1 MDDNNTEQP
10 KKGKGKFIFIIIIC
24 ALAIVV
30 AILWYINYNKY
41 ISTDDANL
49 DSYRIDIAPQV
60 TGLIKKLYVAEG
72 DTVKEGDALFDIES
86 SSMVSRKQG
95 AIAQYE
101 QLNAQIIVAQS
112 NLVQA
117 QKDYEVAQLQEQL
130 SETNYKR
137 ALKQY
142 ESDVIPQETF
152 QNIQENWKTA
162 KIQTEIA
169 KNRIA
174 SVRADI
180 DATKKSADA
189 QMANVETMETDLSY
203 YRVTAPSDGIIAKRW
218 YLAGDMINAGE
229 TMFTLNKGKD
239 LWVAVYLEETKF
251 SNIFKGQDVIF
262 TLDAYKKLKFKG
274 KIFYIGDNAASE
286 FALVP
291 ANNASGNFTKVTQRI
306 PLKVS
311 IDSVEGDAKDKENL
325 KLISG
330 MSANVK
336 IVKK

>member
-1 MDDNNTEQP
+1 MGDNNTEQP

-24 ALAIVV
+24 AAAV
-30 AILWYINYNKY
+30 AAAVIWWIDYNKY

-49 DSYRIDIAPQV
+49 DSYRIDVAPQV
-60 TGLIKKLYVAEG
+60 TGLVTKLYVDAG
-72 DTVKEGDALFDIES
+72 DSVKMGDPLFDIES
-86 SSMVSRKQG
+86 ASMVSRKQG

-101 QLNAQIIVAQS
+101 QLNAEIAVAQT

-117 QKDYEVAQLQEQL
+117 QKDYEVALIQEQL
-130 SETNYKR
+130 SKTNYDR

-142 ESDVIPQETF
+142 ESDVIPQESF
-152 QNIQENWKTA
+152 QNIQESWKAA
-162 KIQTEIA
+162 KLQTEIA
-169 KNRIA
+169 KNRISSVKANIEATRMSAQA
-174 SVRADI
+174 S
-180 DATKKSADA
+180 
-189 QMANVETMETDLSY
+189 QANVETMETDLSY
-203 YRVTAPSDGIIAKRW
+203 YRVYSPADGVIGKRW

-239 LWVAVYLEETKF
+239 IWVAVYLEETKF
-251 SNIFKGQDVIF
+251 SKIFLGQDVIF
-262 TLDAYKKLKFKG
+262 TLDAYKRLKFHG

-291 ANNASGNFTKVTQRI
+291 ANNAQGNFTKVTQRI
-306 PLKVS
+306 PLKIS
-311 IDSVEGDAKDKENL
+311 IDSVEGDSKEKANL
-325 KLISG
+325 KLVSG